1 MKNKPIDWAAMSEKF
16 RVDGPYLIRKTDTKY
31 KKAGSIVGSVCRQ
44 EGYRRMKFKK
54 KTYMV
59 HRVIYAICH
68 QTDLVGQDL
77 DHINGIRSDNRIEN
91 LRLCDTLNNSR
102 NRKRSKLNTS
112 GQTGIVWRKK
122 QRIWEARI
130 VVKRRQIH
138 LGVYKDFKDA
148 LAARKKAEKEH
159 GFHKNHGRVAKTNYT
174 K

>member
-1 MKNKPIDWAAMSEKF
+1 
-16 RVDGPYLIRKTDTKY
+16 
-31 KKAGSIVGSVCRQ
+31 
-44 EGYRRMKFKK
+44 
-54 KTYMV
+54 MV

-68 QTDLVGQDL
+68 QTDLVGQEL

-112 GQTGIVWRKK
+112 GQTGVVWRKK
-122 QRIWEARI
+122 QGTWEARI

-159 GFHKNHGRVAKTNYT
+159 RFHKNHGRVAKTNYT